1 MPFQSSVEIKKE
13 TRRDRV
19 EIESFGKVSQ
29 LASIV
34 AQFT

>member
-1 MPFQSSVEIKKE
+1 MPFQSSVEIKEE
-13 TRRDRV
+13 TDRV